1 MKNVCDCVLSVRAP
15 VFTCVSCCGEP
26 IHMAGGRGGEKE
38 EEELSLEVEERK
50 RVTLSTL
57 KPHC

>member
-1 MKNVCDCVLSVRAP
+1 
-15 VFTCVSCCGEP
+15 
-26 IHMAGGRGGEKE
+26 MAGGRGGKKEE
-38 EEELSLEVEERK
+38 EEELSLEVEGSK

>member
-1 MKNVCDCVLSVRAP
+1 MCV
-15 VFTCVSCCGEP
+15 TVSCPSVLQCSLVCRACGEP

-38 EEELSLEVEERK
+38 EEELSLEVEGSK